1 MLDTN
6 NSHHHSIFE
15 VEINSMR
22 RPIYTLDSKLFLE
35 MKSSIPIN
43 PNKLFSIQRLRQHS
57 FLTSH
62 DPIISLLSLHR
73 GFNLNLYLPT
83 SFEAHFVK
91 PHPDLS
97 ASGHL
102 NNIVKL
108 IVSLLSPNQ
117 TQLFTLRQR
126 LFCFVT
132 VTIKWQYFKYKVN
145 WDGIQEVLEERDVQ
159 SEIRVF
165 IGKSE
170 VLVPKEGVRGWR
182 YQVRSV

>member
-43 PNKLFSIQRLRQHS
+43 PNELFSIQRLRKHS

-62 DPIISLLSLHR
+62 DPNISLISLHR

-108 IVSLLSPNQ
+108 IVSLLRANQ
-117 TQLFTLRQR
+117 TQLFILRQR
-126 LFCFVT
+126 LFCIVT
-132 VTIKWQYFKYKVN
+132 LTIK
-145 WDGIQEVLEERDVQ
+145 
-159 SEIRVF
+159 
-165 IGKSE
+165 
-170 VLVPKEGVRGWR
+170 
-182 YQVRSV
+182 